1 VTFLDKIGT
10 RPVVTGIVSVTP
22 EFFSDGGRF
31 VAVEAALA
39 HERLAMHRCDIID
52 VAPEST
58 RPRVAPVADAE
69 ELARIAP
76 VPRPRPASVVGL
88 PLGTDHG

>member
-1 VTFLDKIGT
+1 M
-10 RPVVTGIVSVTP
+10 TP

-39 HERLAMHRCDIID
+39 HERSAMHRCDIID
-52 VAPEST
+52 VGA
-58 RPRVAPVADAE
+58 RVDASRGGSVADAE
-69 ELARIAP
+69 ELARIAL